1 MQYLGD
7 FPADTSNLY
16 FGFNT
21 RKATGE
27 PVALANYTVNVFK
40 DGATT
45 PLALDA
51 VPYIIN
57 VATGQYVVEV
67 SVVQPDNHLIV
78 AGSDYSVVLSTGTV
92 DGVSVA
98 GTVLAQFSIEN
109 RTTLS
114 PVEALGLSALS
125 ATLGTPVALD
135 GGARTIAGML
145 TKMADDNAGGSFDA
159 TYDSLNKVKAAVA
172 SEVDTVLSAAHG
184 AGSWT
189 STISGDGPIR
199 WEYTVTEDD
208 LVTPLPDC
216 KVWVTSDTAGSCIVG
231 GPIYTNDQGIAVF
244 YLTEGTFY
252 VFRKKSG
259 WYFDNPDIEE
269 VSSS

>member
-7 FPADTSNLY
+7 FPADTPALY

-27 PVALANYTVNVFK
+27 PVALANYSVNVFK

-51 VPYIIN
+51 APDIKN

-67 SVVQPDNHLIV
+67 IVVQPESPLIV

-98 GTVLAQFSIEN
+98 GTVLAQFSVEN

-184 AGSWT
+184 AGSWAG
-189 STISGDGPIR
+189 TIVGDDSVE
-199 WEYTVTEDD
+199 WTYTVYQEDG
-208 LVTPLPDC
+208 VTPLPDC
-216 KVWVTSDTAGSCIVG
+216 RVWVTTDTAGQNVVA
-231 GPIYTNDQGIAVF
+231 GPYVSDYFGVV
-244 YLTEGTFY
+244 TFILNTGPHY
-252 VFRKKSG
+252 IWRRKTG
-259 WYFDNPDIEE
+259 WQFDNPDFE
-269 VSSS
+269 VVEDV